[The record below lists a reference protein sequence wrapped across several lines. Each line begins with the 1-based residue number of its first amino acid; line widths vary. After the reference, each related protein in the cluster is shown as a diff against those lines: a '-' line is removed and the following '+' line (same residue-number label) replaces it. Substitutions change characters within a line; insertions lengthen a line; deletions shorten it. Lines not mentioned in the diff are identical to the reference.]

1 MPIGNLG
8 SVAFDIV
15 AKDRTSEG
23 LEKARKK
30 FVVTAGDIVNSIRD
44 VANEIAKF
52 DEVNSKVNTNL
63 GITALTLGM
72 NKEELRGWAG
82 ELTSA
87 TDGFEEASGLID
99 QMARAG
105 LQTKQEVI
113 ETAKAFDTFADAVG
127 VSSDQFAANMIPVL
141 KAFNIDIRDVGDH
154 ADYLAYTM
162 NATGVSTD
170 EFSRAMVR
178 LAPQLNEAGISIEEA
193 SLLLVMMKEHG
204 YQSRTMMSELSAAT
218 SEASDVNKD
227 GVVSFEEMVAALG
240 ITSAEQERARA
251 QMSRLTDG
259 YAEQAAKIRN
269 DNKPIQDKYNTTIEN
284 TIVGL
289 GAITGPLTAASSL
302 FGNFA
307 STISTLAV
315 PAMVLFPGKFAAL
328 TAAIEG
334 GLSSI
339 AGSVSSAATAV
350 GGSIAAS
357 VVGGAVLGLAGV
369 WTLDK
374 LGILKGLSDL
384 GNQIKASPIGSVIMD
399 ALKVVLAPIGSIG
412 AAIIDTVRGDFAK
425 IPEDMVKP
433 FEQAGEAAQRNV
445 DRIKTA
451 FSGIGGA
458 ATSGVQSLG
467 NAVQSMVNSFS
478 GMGSIGGYASA
489 AFSGIGSAFSG
500 MAGQVRGVF
509 SQMVSAIQN
518 VISSTAS
525 GFYAAGHNMITWMV
539 NGILAAADGIIRAI
553 GSVLDKVHA
562 MISFRSPAKEGPL
575 SEEIDW
581 AAYLTSGME
590 KAAPAVAEA
599 ASTNLAAPVAAA
611 VGSAPGPAAAGG
623 GGGGGG
629 GTVNIAAGAI
639 VINGAGKNSEEIA
652 QEVIKQ
658 LSQQM
663 SSTRKARGL
672 IA

>member
-15 AKDRTSEG
+15 ANDRTGEG
-23 LEKARKK
+23 LEKARKN

-113 ETAKAFDTFADAVG
+113 ETAKAFDTLADAVG

-259 YAEQAAKIRN
+259 YASQAAQIRN
-269 DNKPIQDKYNTTIEN
+269 DNKPTQDKYNTTIEN

-302 FGNFA
+302 FVNFA

-328 TAAIEG
+328 TTAIEG

-339 AGSVSSAATAV
+339 AGSVSYAATAV
-350 GGSIAAS
+350 GGSIAAG

-384 GNQIKASPIGSVIMD
+384 GNQINASPIGSVIMD

-412 AAIIDTVRGDFAK
+412 AAILDIVRGDFDK
-425 IPEDMVKP
+425 VGKDMVAP

-489 AFSGIGSAFSG
+489 AFSGIGSAFNS

-509 SQMVSAIQN
+509 SQLMGALQN
-518 VISSTAS
+518 LINSTAG
-525 GFYAAGHNMITWMV
+525 GFYNAGRNIITSIV
-539 NGILAAADGIIRAI
+539 NGIVAAAGGIVTAI
-553 GSVLDKVHA
+553 ANALKRVRDL
-562 MISFRSPAKEGPL
+562 FPFSPAKEGPL
-575 SEEIDW
+575 AETPNWGTWMSQ
-581 AAYLTSGME
+581 GMA
-590 KAAPAVAEA
+590 KAAPEVATA
-599 ASTNLAAPVAAA
+599 AATNLAAPVAAA
-611 VGSAPGPAAAGG
+611 TGPAAAGSAG
-623 GGGGGG
+623 GGGAGGG
-629 GTVNIAAGAI
+629 SVVNIAAGAI